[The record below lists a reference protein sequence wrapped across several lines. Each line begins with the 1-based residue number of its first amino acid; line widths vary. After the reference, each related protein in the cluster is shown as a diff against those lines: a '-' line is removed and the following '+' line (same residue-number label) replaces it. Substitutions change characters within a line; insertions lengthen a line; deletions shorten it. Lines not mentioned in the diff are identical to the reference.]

1 MVGLVAD
8 DLTGAC
14 DSAAPFLRCGR
25 VVVALWPPRL
35 KASAG
40 LACLALSTDSRSE
53 DPTLSC
59 QRAREAAGWLATQG
73 ADLLYRKVDSV
84 FRGNQVADLAGTLDA
99 WEGTCVLA
107 PALPE
112 EQRVTRNGVQR
123 WPGGEVDLEALF
135 SDLGDRVLIRDAE
148 TTADLDQ
155 AAAEILAT
163 PGLIPAGTAGL
174 ATALAWALTA
184 APAGFIA
191 PLPPVRQPLALI
203 GSTAALPQAEY
214 AEARGWSVRRR
225 LKTDPVDIGAHDGL
239 LLCGGSTAGG
249 VLRALSALG
258 LELVGQLAPRVPSG
272 RILGGPYDGLP
283 VALKSGHFGPVE
295 VIDTAL
301 RSFTAIG

>member
-1 MVGLVAD
+1 L
-8 DLTGAC
+8 
-14 DSAAPFLRCGR
+14 
-25 VVVALWPPRL
+25 
-35 KASAG
+35 
-40 LACLALSTDSRSE
+40 
-53 DPTLSC
+53 
-59 QRAREAAGWLATQG
+59 
-73 ADLLYRKVDSV
+73 
-84 FRGNQVADLAGTLDA
+84 
-99 WEGTCVLA
+99 LA

-112 EQRVTRNGVQR
+112 EQRVTRNGVQS

-174 ATALAWALTA
+174 ATALARALTA
-184 APAGFIA
+184 APAGSIA
-191 PLPPVRQPLALI
+191 AHPGPVRQPLALI

-225 LKTDPVDIGAHDGL
+225 MKTDPVDIGDHDGL
-239 LLCGGSTAGG
+239 FLCGGSTAGG

-258 LELVGQLAPRVPSG
+258 LELVGELAPRVPSG

-301 RSFTAIG
+301 RSFTGIG